1 MKNSSEF
8 GAIKWVWVLGYPSLA
23 WHLQFLPFHVYF
35 DLFSESAIDNS
46 LGFGAFKWVLLLG
59 YPSLALHL

>member
-1 MKNSSEF
+1 M
-8 GAIKWVWVLGYPSLA
+8 LGHPSLA
-23 WHLQFLPFHVYF
+23 WHLQFLPFHVFF
-35 DLFSESAIDNS
+35 DRFAESAIVNS